1 MDETSF
7 LNRKHASN
15 SPVTFFT
22 CKCFAVLFFLP
33 SRCVSSLIWSKG
45 STEKQPAVRTSS
57 TRRQRAWKIS
67 SKVDTR
73 EARERSGSGVLARLG
88 EPARRLTRRRFA
100 ARFFDQRQTFI
111 IATPQETFKSQIAP
125 RVLLEMS
132 VTRAMSKL
140 HSFPRRFDFGS
151 GHGVGPRS
159 NFSRTWV
166 AQSIRKTRNK
176 RFPRLSTLFL
186 IQSPNSLSV
195 ILTDMLHFMTETCST
210 LSLLVIGLSSSL
222 GDPGDNLGILIEC
235 LWSWRWL
242 LEHTSKFLLDLMYL
256 LRMMSLR

>member
-33 SRCVSSLIWSKG
+33 SRCVNSLIWSKG

-57 TRRQRAWKIS
+57 TRSQPAWKIS

-73 EARERSGSGVLARLG
+73 EARVRSGSRVLARLG
-88 EPARRLTRRRFA
+88 ELARKLTRKWFA

-111 IATPQETFKSQIAP
+111 IATPQETLKSEIAQ

-132 VTRAMSKL
+132 V
-140 HSFPRRFDFGS
+140 
-151 GHGVGPRS
+151 
-159 NFSRTWV
+159 FSRHVQTTFFLQTLWF
-166 AQSIRKTRNK
+166 REWTRRWSEVK
-176 RFPRLSTLFL
+176 FLSTLGG
-186 IQSPNSLSV
+186 SV
-195 ILTDMLHFMTETCST
+195 DNENPQKTISSAQYFISHQETIKGTERASSIYT
-210 LSLLVIGLSSSL
+210 LFH
-222 GDPGDNLGILIEC
+222 
-235 LWSWRWL
+235 R
-242 LEHTSKFLLDLMYL
+242 
-256 LRMMSLR
+256 